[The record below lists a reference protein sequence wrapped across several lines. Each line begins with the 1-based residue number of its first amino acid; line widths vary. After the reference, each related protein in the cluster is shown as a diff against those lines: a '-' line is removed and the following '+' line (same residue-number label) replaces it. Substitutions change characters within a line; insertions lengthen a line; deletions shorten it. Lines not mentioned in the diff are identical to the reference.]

1 MKSVLIIGL
10 GDFGHHLCKKLVNM
24 NNDVLI
30 VDKREE
36 RMEDLA
42 DIVSD
47 RIVADC
53 TSVTVLQQLGI
64 SDYDICFVCVGSDFK
79 SNLVIVSQ
87 LKELGAKYIVTETDD
102 ELLEKLL
109 LNNGADETINPN
121 KDSATRLAVR
131 YSSSHIYDYRPLRDG
146 YSIYEI
152 SPLNEWVGKSI
163 IDCKIRERYD
173 AYIVAVYEVDGKV
186 DVVPNPH
193 AVIKSDDRLMILAS
207 EKTISIL
214 LKKLDKQ
221 EK

>member
-1 MKSVLIIGL
+1 MIEECGEYDGVDEHDSQISHINQFKDMQKAKEIGIEKYHEELII
-10 GDFGHHLCKKLVNM
+10 
-24 NNDVLI
+24 
-30 VDKREE
+30 KREI
-36 RMEDLA
+36 L
-42 DIVSD
+42 
-47 RIVADC
+47 
-53 TSVTVLQQLGI
+53 
-64 SDYDICFVCVGSDFK
+64 
-79 SNLVIVSQ
+79 
-87 LKELGAKYIVTETDD
+87 D

-163 IDCKIRERYD
+163 IDCKIREKYD